1 MLYLVSYDLK
11 GGSPEEY
18 QELYQALNNLYDS
31 KRALESSWLID
42 TTKECVTIREEL
54 RAKMKN
60 QDLII
65 VVPYGDVRASW
76 LPSSVVDWI
85 REKTHKGK

>member
-11 GGSPEEY
+11 GGDTDDY
-18 QELYQALNNLYDS
+18 QELYQAFNEYDDS
-31 KRALESSWLID
+31 IRALESSWLIETNKD
-42 TTKECVTIREEL
+42 CMTIRDEL
-54 RAKMKN
+54 RAKMKTH
-60 QDLII
+60 DLII
-65 VVPYGDVRASW
+65 VVPYGVQRASW